1 MEGGRRRT
9 RRRTRHRRHPRRG
22 GMSTDAENK
31 FLEQKRR
38 ERKESLDNVGENARK
53 APDVFE
59 SIGTATK
66 QPNRNLFQERQTE
79 LAKAEHDGKDPPK
92 AGRRRRSHKRK
103 HTRRRR

>member
-9 RRRTRHRRHPRRG
+9 RRRRHPRRG
-22 GMSTDAENK
+22 GMSTADENR
-31 FLEQKRR
+31 FLERQRN
-38 ERKESLDNVGENARK
+38 ERKKDLDNVGENARK
-53 APDVFE
+53 APVVHE
-59 SIGTATK
+59 SSGTATK
-66 QPNRNLFQERQTE
+66 QPNINLFQQRQTE